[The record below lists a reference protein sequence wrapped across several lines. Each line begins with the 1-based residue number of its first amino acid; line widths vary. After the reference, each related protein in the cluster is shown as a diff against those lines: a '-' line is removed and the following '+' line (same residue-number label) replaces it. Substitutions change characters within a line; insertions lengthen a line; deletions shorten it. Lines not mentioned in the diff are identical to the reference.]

1 VSFREAARI
10 TCEGDGGWPVLS
22 FDGDYYPDI
31 EISIMDRI
39 VGVMLPEGCKKLK
52 REKVF
57 FFKNK
62 TVRREVILCSDY
74 RGLQLLWTA
83 RCCTVQLCLNRVALI
98 YVVLFKPQRTET
110 RSSVQTTLG

>member
-1 VSFREAARI
+1 MSFREAARI
-10 TCEGDGGWPVLS
+10 TCERDGGWPILS

-39 VGVMLPEGCKKLK
+39 VGVMLPEGRKKLK
-52 REKVF
+52 RENVF

-62 TVRREVILCSDY
+62 TVRREVILCSNC

-83 RCCTVQLCLNRVALI
+83 RCCTVSGMCRYVYTAL
-98 YVVLFKPQRTET
+98 
-110 RSSVQTTLG
+110 G